1 MAPNPIDFN
10 KVFNANLA
18 ENPVALAAVC
28 AIFGAY
34 LIVAI
39 YARREDLKDVE
50 KVSVLAILFFQRFS
64 LFSDSMRSPHFL
76 VVYVETIS
84 LLLDENPPKPL

>member
-28 AIFGAY
+28 GIFGVY
-34 LIVAI
+34 LILAI
-39 YARREDLKDVE
+39 YARREDKKDITR
-50 KVSVLAILFFQRFS
+50 VSLIFVIFYGVKTGKQW
-64 LFSDSMRSPHFL
+64 
-76 VVYVETIS
+76 
-84 LLLDENPPKPL
+84 

>member
-50 KVSVLAILFFQRFS
+50 KVSVLAILFVQKFS
-64 LFSDSMRSPHFL
+64 VFSDSMMAQHFL
-76 VVYVETIS
+76 VVYM
-84 LLLDENPPKPL
+84 